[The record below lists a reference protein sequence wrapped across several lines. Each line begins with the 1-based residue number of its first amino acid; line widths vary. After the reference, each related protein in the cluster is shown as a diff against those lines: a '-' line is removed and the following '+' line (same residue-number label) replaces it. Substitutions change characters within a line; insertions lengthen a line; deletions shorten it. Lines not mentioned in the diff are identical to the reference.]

1 MRIVRL
7 TTTDPEGIFDNNF
20 DSELLIKPQSQLALK
35 SCVFETQNKVIEID
49 SSNNEITFQVQTG
62 NPQTY
67 AIPNGEF
74 NATNYGTLFTN
85 MMKEA
90 NKKLVKT
97 APQNIGMEVFY
108 GVEKNDEH
116 SGRFT
121 QQYFQGEYFT
131 GKANNIDPN
140 KVYPNG
146 QLALQLQKGSVNYTR
161 TGGTTQSA
169 EGRFQS
175 AFSGSGGQSFGDS
188 FMYAD
193 KYISRGA
200 GQVSFQVRNV
210 DMTIGNEQGIFG
222 FTTTNP
228 NTFTSAN
235 PPSLSDIAYGVKIT
249 NTTATDGTGGSA
261 YEYIVAGISTP
272 SPVNLQFF
280 GVPASVSSNND
291 YIRAGV
297 SGGQVYI
304 DIHQIDLVSGNPIS
318 TSILNE
324 DYTFPDKLFPIWIS
338 LTSGARAGPG
348 NINFVFTKLRWT
360 ASPREERI
368 VPEPQPQQDLLTDTQ
383 APLQPNTQQ
392 QECFMSFEGD
402 SLASF
407 LGYRFTRSP
416 SVPGSFTIVPVSNR
430 PGNLQ
435 IRYEVLGD
443 DLFRPTALSDAFIVE
458 LLNLQVN
465 SYDGLKESRKPYLAV
480 VPRSDAD
487 GSVIYDTTFPVFVD
501 LDNADALNLRNIKA
515 RLLNSDGSE
524 VLIEGLA
531 SLVILIKARGE

>member
-20 DSELLIKPQSQLALK
+20 DSELIIKPQSQLALK
-35 SCVFETQNKVIEID
+35 SCVFETQNKVIDID
-49 SSNNEITFQVQTG
+49 SSNNEITFQVKTG
-62 NPQTY
+62 DPQTF
-67 AIPNGEF
+67 AIPNGTF
-74 NATNYGTLFTN
+74 DANNYNFLFEN
-85 MMKEA
+85 MMTEG
-90 NKKLVKT
+90 NKKLIKST
-97 APQNIGMEVFY
+97 PQNIGMEIFY
-108 GVEKNDEH
+108 GVEKQDTH

-131 GKANNIDPN
+131 GKANNIDPSGT
-140 KVYPNG
+140 YPNG
-146 QLALQLQKGSVNYTR
+146 QLALQLARGSVNYTR
-161 TGGTTQSA
+161 TGGTTQQA

-175 AFSGSGGQSFGDS
+175 AFTGSTGQTFGDS

-200 GQVSFQVRNV
+200 GQVSFQIRNV

-222 FTTTNP
+222 FTTINP

-235 PPSLSDIAYGVKIT
+235 PPTINDIAYGVKIT
-249 NTTATDGTGGSA
+249 NTTATDGTGGSP
-261 YEYIVAGISTP
+261 YEYIVSGIATP

-280 GVPASVSSNND
+280 GVPSSTSSNND
-291 YIRAGV
+291 YIRAGI
-297 SGGQVYI
+297 SGGQIYI
-304 DIHQIDLVSGNPIS
+304 DIHQVVGGNPQA
-318 TSILNE
+318 TNILTE
-324 DYTFPDKLFPIWIS
+324 DYFFPDKLYPIWIS

-360 ASPREERI
+360 ASPREDRI
-368 VPEPQPQQDLLTDTQ
+368 VPEPQPQQDILTDTQ
-383 APLQPNTQQ
+383 SPPQPNTQQ
-392 QECFMSFEGD
+392 QNCFMSFEGE

-416 SVPGSFTIVPVSNR
+416 SVPGWFTIIPVSNR

-435 IRYEVLGD
+435 IRYEVIGD

-501 LDNADALNLRNIKA
+501 LDNADAINLRNIKA

-531 SLVILIKARGE
+531 SLVILIKAKGE